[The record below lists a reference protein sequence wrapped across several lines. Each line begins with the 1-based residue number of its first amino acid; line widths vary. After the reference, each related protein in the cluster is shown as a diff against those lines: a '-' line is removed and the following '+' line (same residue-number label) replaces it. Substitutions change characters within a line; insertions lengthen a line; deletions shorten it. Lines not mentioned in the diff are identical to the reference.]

1 MNKVTDTY
9 HVSVRLLKALAH
21 PARLRLLLALRE
33 TDACVCHLTTLLRAR
48 QPYVSQQLGYLRAVG
63 LVKTYKVG
71 LNVFY
76 HVTEPQIF
84 QFLDGLSELNQRK
97 ENSWRETPTVL
108 SNCPCPICQSRRDQA
123 PSRKNLLKESYASHR
138 R

>member
-1 MNKVTDTY
+1 MPTY
-9 HVSVRLLKALAH
+9 HHRVRLLKALAH

-33 TDACVCHLTTLLRAR
+33 TDACVCHLTTLLGAR
-48 QPYVSQQLGYLRAVG
+48 QPYVSQQLGYLRDVG

-76 HVTEPQIF
+76 HVTEPRIF
-84 QFLDGLSELNQRK
+84 QFLDGLNELNQR
-97 ENSWRETPTVL
+97 ERNSWSETPTVL
-108 SNCPCPICQSRRDQA
+108 SNCPCPTCQPRRDQA